1 MIFLQSSLLLIYN
14 SIFGIEI
21 CIKYPHISLWGKK
34 IQFMYSDRV
43 TDITR
48 TASEGPSDL
57 VRPPLLSNPPRVQTI

>member
-1 MIFLQSSLLLIYN
+1 MIFLQSSPLLIYI

-21 CIKYPHISLWGKK
+21 FIKYPHISLWGKK

-48 TASEGPSDL
+48 TAREGP
-57 VRPPLLSNPPRVQTI
+57 

>member
-48 TASEGPSDL
+48 TAREGP
-57 VRPPLLSNPPRVQTI
+57 RI